1 MVMDQLNLI
10 KNQTKAQLRNKASGT
25 AANIR
30 RETSLVQQAGRLTG
44 RVKRG
49 LENAEQTIVQP
60 KKTDRHVVE
69 TDTVAQMPRPS
80 KPAPD
85 GYVRRSAVQSIRV
98 PADYHRQILRRVLG
112 GTVAVVC
119 VLAVIWLLLRSGLL
133 AK

>member
-49 LENAEQTIVQP
+49 LENAEQTIVL
-60 KKTDRHVVE
+60 V
-69 TDTVAQMPRPS
+69 
-80 KPAPD
+80 
-85 GYVRRSAVQSIRV
+85 
-98 PADYHRQILRRVLG
+98 
-112 GTVAVVC
+112 
-119 VLAVIWLLLRSGLL
+119 GLL
-133 AK
+133 PFLLQLTAVFSRILGSVDALEQQLAALSHYRIHIEQRMYIFPNATVQP